1 MTIAEWGHKDF
12 YAILGVSQDASE
24 EEINKAYK
32 ELARQYHPDL
42 NHDPE
47 AGVKFKEITEA
58 YDVLSSPDHRR
69 LYNTMRA
76 HFNF

>member
-1 MTIAEWGHKDF
+1 
-12 YAILGVSQDASE
+12 LGVSEDASD
-24 EEINKAYK
+24 EEIGKAYK
-32 ELARQYHPDL
+32 ELARKYHPDV

-47 AGVKFKEITEA
+47 AAVKFKQITEA
-58 YDVLSSPDHRR
+58 YDVLSSPDQRR

>member
-12 YAILGVSQDASE
+12 YAILGVPDDASE
-24 EEINKAYK
+24 EEIGKAYK

-47 AGVKFKEITEA
+47 AGAKFKEITEA
-58 YDVLSSPDHRR
+58 YDVLSSPDQRM
-69 LYNTMRA
+69 LYKTMRA

>member
-12 YAILGVSQDASE
+12 YAILGVSDDASE
-24 EEINKAYK
+24 EEIGKAYK

-47 AGVKFKEITEA
+47 AGAKFKEITEA
-58 YDVLSSPDHRR
+58 YDVLSSPDQRR